1 MNTPHPALM
10 ARYGTEDVFLAKTAD
25 AVPLLARLGMGILNF
40 ELASSNKTSGREA
53 EIENTMRAEAI
64 RELEL
69 QRMQQATA
77 PLRGQASGATP
88 LDQGMTRLASIAA
101 HTGADMAKEGGIGDF
116 VTAAKAF
123 GGKAMG
129 ALKGL
134 GGAGAASAP
143 AAAGAG
149 GGLMKFLGGGA
160 GLKTNLALG
169 GAVIGAG
176 VLGSKAMHAAG
187 RSMGQQP
194 YGGVAPTYGG
204 ATSRGTGVQLPYGVN
219 QYGQPQVGTPL

>member
-1 MNTPHPALM
+1 MHTPIPTLM
-10 ARYGTEDVFLAKTAD
+10 QHYGTEDVFLSKTAD

-40 ELASSNKTSGREA
+40 ELASSNKKSGREA
-53 EIENTMRAEAI
+53 EIENTMRAEAL

-116 VTAAKAF
+116 ATMAKTF
-123 GGKAMG
+123 GSKAVG

-134 GGAGAASAP
+134 GGAGAAAAP
-143 AAAGAG
+143 AAGAG
-149 GGLMKFLGGGA
+149 GGLMKFLGGGS

-176 VLGSKAMHAAG
+176 VLGSKALHAAG

-204 ATSRGTGVQLPYGVN
+204 STARGMGVQLPYGVN